1 MPLEVKIIE
10 IHAREI
16 LDSRGNPTVEVDV
29 IAETETTGKK
39 SRGRA
44 SVPSGASTGQFEA
57 IELRDGESRY
67 FGLGVQRVVDHVN
80 TRIRNELLGMNVLD
94 QLAIDRRLVELD
106 GTDNKGNLGANAT
119 LGVSLAAARCAAK
132 AMHLPLFRYL
142 GGFDAKELP
151 RPMMNVINGGAHA
164 KNTLDFQEFMI
175 VPVGAHTFAD
185 ALRMGAEV
193 YHFLKEILQH
203 DGMLTAV
210 GDEGGFAPE
219 LKNAFEVF
227 DYLYKAVERAGYR
240 PGEDIAFAMDAAAS
254 ELYQADAGMYY
265 FPGESRMCN
274 QIASEI
280 AQNCKCDGTGE
291 VTDCG
296 CDGTNDNA
304 DCSCEDVVR
313 TIACGC
319 EGQSES
325 TNCECSETGTE
336 ARIRRPDTE
345 GCAVFRSSSEMI
357 ALYEEL
363 VNRYPIISI
372 EDGLDEND
380 WDGWQEMT
388 RRLGDQIMLVGD
400 DLFVTNVK
408 RIRAGISLGAG
419 NAVLIKANQ
428 IGTLSEAAD
437 AIALAQKTG
446 WQAIVSHRSGET
458 EDAFIA
464 DLAVSVN
471 AGFIKTGAPC
481 RAERTAKYNELLR
494 IEEELGESAIY
505 TCEHRNSKRM

>member
-1 MPLEVKIIE
+1 MSLEVKIIE
-10 IHAREI
+10 VHAREI

-39 SRGRA
+39 TCGRA

-57 IELRDGESRY
+57 IELRDGEGRY

-80 TRIRNELLGMNVLD
+80 TRIRNELLGMNVLN

-142 GGFDAKELP
+142 GGCNAKELP

-227 DYLYKAVERAGYR
+227 DYLCKAVERAGYR

-254 ELYQADAGMYY
+254 ELYQEDAGMYY
-265 FPGESRMCN
+265 FPGESRMCEK
-274 QIASEI
+274 IKEDI
-280 AQNCKCDGTGE
+280 GRDCD
-291 VTDCG
+291 
-296 CDGTNDNA
+296 
-304 DCSCEDVVR
+304 CEEVVR

-325 TNCECSETGTE
+325 TNCNCAETNTE
-336 ARIRRPDTE
+336 ARMKRPDTE
-345 GCAVFRSSSEMI
+345 GCAVFRSASEMI
-357 ALYEEL
+357 SLYEEL
-363 VNRYPIISI
+363 IEHYPIISI

-388 RRLGDQIMLVGD
+388 RRLGDKVMLVGD

-419 NAVLIKANQ
+419 NAVLIKVNQ

-494 IEEELGESAIY
+494 IEEELGESAVY
-505 TCEHRNSKRM
+505 TYEHRNSKRI